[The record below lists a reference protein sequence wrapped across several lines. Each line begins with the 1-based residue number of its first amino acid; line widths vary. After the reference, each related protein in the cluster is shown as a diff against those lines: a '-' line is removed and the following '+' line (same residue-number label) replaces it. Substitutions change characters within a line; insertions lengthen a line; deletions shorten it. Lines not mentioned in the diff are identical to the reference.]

1 VPITY
6 PTDRTARGFIHS
18 PKIDHRADRAEAEDL
33 PMDAQI
39 ESSTEAPRPSR
50 EAARTKSQAFELKGM
65 VAPLT
70 ALRLRTHDTGAIA
83 GQLVAKVAQMSQF
96 FQDAAV
102 LVDLA
107 ALGEDAKR
115 VHFGELA
122 ALLRSCKMVPV
133 AVTNVEGEA
142 RARAASAGF
151 GYVAPSTRTG
161 GRSVEIRNP
170 MVAEVSVPVEAP
182 REEGVS
188 ALTQVVR
195 PAEPAVVAKEQDAA
209 PAPRRAR
216 VAHRSP
222 MVIRQPVRSG
232 QMIYAEATDLVV
244 LAPVNSGAEVI
255 ADGHVHIY
263 STLRGRAVAGA
274 RGMTDARIFCQKL
287 DAEFVAI
294 SGAYLLSDDLPAE
307 HKGKAVQIHLEE
319 GVCRV
324 TPL

>member
-1 VPITY
+1 
-6 PTDRTARGFIHS
+6 
-18 PKIDHRADRAEAEDL
+18 
-33 PMDAQI
+33 MDAQI
-39 ESSTEAPRPSR
+39 ESQREAPRPSR
-50 EAARTKSQAFELKGM
+50 EAARAKPQAFELKGM

-83 GQLVAKVAQMSQF
+83 GQLVSKVAQMPQF

-107 ALGEDAKR
+107 GLGEDAKKI
-115 VHFGELA
+115 HFGELA

-142 RARAASAGF
+142 RTRAASAGF
-151 GYVAPSTRTG
+151 GYVAPPSRTG
-161 GRSVEIRNP
+161 SRGVEIRNP
-170 MVAEVSVPVEAP
+170 MVVEVSAPVQAP
-182 REEGVS
+182 REEAVTAPMGV
-188 ALTQVVR
+188 A
-195 PAEPAVVAKEQDAA
+195 PAEPAAVEKEAPAA
-209 PAPRRAR
+209 PPLKRAR
-216 VAHRSP
+216 VAHRPP

-255 ADGHVHIY
+255 ADGNVHIY

-274 RGMTDARIFCQKL
+274 RGMTDARIFCQRL

-294 SGAYLLSDDLPAE
+294 SGAYLLSDDLPVE

-324 TPL
+324 SPL

>member
-1 VPITY
+1 
-6 PTDRTARGFIHS
+6 
-18 PKIDHRADRAEAEDL
+18 
-33 PMDAQI
+33 MDAQI
-39 ESSTEAPRPSR
+39 ESQTEAPRASR
-50 EAARTKSQAFELKGM
+50 EAARAKPQAFELKGM

-70 ALRLRTHDTGAIA
+70 SLRLRTSDTGAIA
-83 GQLVAKVAQMSQF
+83 GQLVAKVAQMPQF

-102 LVDLA
+102 LVDLGS
-107 ALGEDAKR
+107 LGEEAKKI
-115 VHFGELA
+115 HFGELG

-142 RARAASAGF
+142 RAKATAAGF
-151 GYVAPSTRTG
+151 GYVAPPTRAG
-161 GRSVEIRNP
+161 SRGVEIRNP
-170 MVAEVSVPVEAP
+170 MAAEVSAPVETV
-182 REEGVS
+182 REEAVP
-188 ALTQVVR
+188 APTAVR
-195 PAEPAVVAKEQDAA
+195 AAEQGAQEPAA
-209 PAPRRAR
+209 RRAR
-216 VAHRSP
+216 VAHRPP

-263 STLRGRAVAGA
+263 STLRGRAIAGA
-274 RGMTDARIFCQKL
+274 RGMTDARIFCQRL

-294 SGAYLLSDDLPAE
+294 SGAYLLSDDLPVE
-307 HKGKAVQIHLEE
+307 HKGKAVQIHVEE

>member
-1 VPITY
+1 
-6 PTDRTARGFIHS
+6 
-18 PKIDHRADRAEAEDL
+18 
-33 PMDAQI
+33 MDAQI
-39 ESSTEAPRPSR
+39 ESQTEAPRPSR
-50 EAARTKSQAFELKGM
+50 EAARAKPQAFELKGM

-83 GQLVAKVAQMSQF
+83 GQLVAKVAQMPQF

-107 ALGEDAKR
+107 GLGEDAKKL
-115 VHFGELA
+115 HFGELA

-151 GYVAPSTRTG
+151 GYVAPPARTG
-161 GRSVEIRNP
+161 GRGVEIRNP
-170 MVAEVSVPVEAP
+170 MVVEVSAPVLAP
-182 REEGVS
+182 REEAVTAPMG
-188 ALTQVVR
+188 VVR
-195 PAEPAVVAKEQDAA
+195 AEPAAVEAVGKEAPAA
-209 PAPRRAR
+209 PTQKRAR
-216 VAHRSP
+216 VAHRPP

-255 ADGHVHIY
+255 ADGNVHIY

-274 RGMTDARIFCQKL
+274 RGMTDARIFCQRL

-294 SGAYLLSDDLPAE
+294 SGAYLLADDLPVE

>member
-1 VPITY
+1 
-6 PTDRTARGFIHS
+6 
-18 PKIDHRADRAEAEDL
+18 
-33 PMDAQI
+33 MDAQI
-39 ESSTEAPRPSR
+39 ETQREAPRPSR
-50 EAARTKSQAFELKGM
+50 EGARAKSQAFELKGM

-70 ALRLRTHDTGAIA
+70 ALRLRTSDTGAIA

-102 LVDLA
+102 LVDLGN
-107 ALGEDAKR
+107 LGEDAKK

-151 GYVAPSTRTG
+151 GYVSAPTRAN
-161 GRSVEIRNP
+161 GRAVEVRNP
-170 MVAEVSVPVEAP
+170 MVAEVSAPVEAP
-182 REEGVS
+182 QEDLAS
-188 ALTQVVR
+188 AAVEVVR
-195 PAEPAVVAKEQDAA
+195 PAEQPPVAKETAA
-209 PAPRRAR
+209 QAPRRAR
-216 VAHRSP
+216 AAQRPP

-232 QMIYAEATDLVV
+232 QMIYAEASDLVV

-274 RGMTDARIFCQKL
+274 RGMTDARIFCQRL

-294 SGAYLLSDDLPAE
+294 SGAYVLSEDLPAE
-307 HKGKAVQIHLEE
+307 HKGKAVQIHLED